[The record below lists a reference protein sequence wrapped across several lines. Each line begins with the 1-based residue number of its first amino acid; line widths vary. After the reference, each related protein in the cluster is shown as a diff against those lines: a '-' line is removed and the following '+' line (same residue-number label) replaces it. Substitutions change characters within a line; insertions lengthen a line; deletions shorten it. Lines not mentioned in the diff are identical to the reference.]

1 MHKTSVG
8 IKSPIKRDGIHMKQ
22 LKGKAGYGK
31 VQDFQKKSRKT
42 GNKIEV
48 FLFFFQ
54 LRALC
59 YFFLNLQQSNN

>member
-8 IKSPIKRDGIHMKQ
+8 IKSPIKRDGIHVKQ

-48 FLFFFQ
+48 FLFFFSVKSFV
-54 LRALC
+54 L
-59 YFFLNLQQSNN
+59 FFLNLQQSNN